1 MMAARTVTPRG
12 LLLAGLLVAGG
23 CAAPARIAVPPSLPN
38 TTHEQ
43 FLALRWALVREPGRV
58 RAVGLADA
66 ASGGQWDA
74 TVALEGLDSQGRT
87 VSRSL
92 AIIRPGFGAGPTA
105 FEVDLVPGGGETEF
119 RLRVVGLQQYAR
131 PSR

>member
-1 MMAARTVTPRG
+1 MMAARTVTLRG

-23 CAAPARIAVPPSLPN
+23 CAAPVRIAVPPSLPN

-43 FLALRWALVREPGRV
+43 FLALRWALVRETGRV

-66 ASGGQWDA
+66 TSWGQWDA
-74 TVALEGLDSQGRT
+74 TVALEGLDSQGRV
-87 VSRSL
+87 VSRGSG
-92 AIIRPGFGAGPTA
+92 IIRPGFGSGPTA
-105 FEVDLVPGGGETEF
+105 FEVDLVPTGGETEF
-119 RLRVVGLQQYAR
+119 RLRVVRLQQYAR